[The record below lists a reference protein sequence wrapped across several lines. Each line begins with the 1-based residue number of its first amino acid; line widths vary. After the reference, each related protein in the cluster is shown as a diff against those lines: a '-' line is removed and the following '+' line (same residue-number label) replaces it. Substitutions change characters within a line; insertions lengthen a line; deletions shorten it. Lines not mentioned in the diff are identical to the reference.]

1 MPACSF
7 FSEYRAIK
15 SPVKEY
21 SISSSG
27 FMPARSFACLPM
39 GLPDRAMCFFTSFFM
54 SSRGFLTYSL

>member
-7 FSEYRAIK
+7 FSEYRTIK

-27 FMPARSFACLPM
+27 FMPAMSFACRPM
-39 GLPDRAMCFFTSFFM
+39 GLPDRAMCF
-54 SSRGFLTYSL
+54 